1 MPHYV
6 IKPITNGTEEPA
18 LKARIVEAKNQARAL
33 AFVVED
39 TLQVALAEPADFMA
53 LAKAGNEIEKATD

>member
-6 IKPITNGTEEPA
+6 IRPKKNATDEPV
-18 LKARIVEAKNQARAL
+18 LKTRVVEAKNQAQAL

-39 TLQVALAEPADFMA
+39 TLEVALAAPADFMA
-53 LAKAGNEIEKATD
+53 LAKAGHEIEKA

>member
-6 IKPITNGTEEPA
+6 IKPKKNGTEEPPFQP
-18 LKARIVEAKNQARAL
+18 RVVEAKNQAQAL

-39 TLQVALAEPADFMA
+39 TLEVALAQPADFMA
-53 LAKAGNEIEKATD
+53 LAKAGHEIEKAS

>member
-6 IKPITNGTEEPA
+6 IKPKKNGADESA
-18 LKARIVEAKNQARAL
+18 LKPRIVEAKNQARAL

-39 TLQVALAEPADFMA
+39 TLEVVLAEPADFMA
-53 LAKAGNEIEKATD
+53 LAKAGHEIEKAE

>member
-6 IKPITNGTEEPA
+6 IKPKKNGSDDPA
-18 LKARIVEAKNQARAL
+18 LKPRIVDAKNQARAL

-53 LAKAGNEIEKATD
+53 LAKAGNEIEKAAE